1 MFVSLSDNKDMNSDQ
16 SKREVIEPLL
26 AIESSMTLMSGL
38 GIASVAVRKIP
49 VLIIVAQLLLTACA
63 PSEKTITEDQAT
75 V

>member
-38 GIASVAVRKIP
+38 GIASVAVRKIT
-49 VLIIVAQLLLTACA
+49 VLI